1 VNALLNDL
9 IPATLRML
17 ASDELGLIAQ
27 DTGRVGRLL
36 AFWNIC
42 RARDLAWD
50 FADHLRGLNG
60 LVRDCALGS
69 QDSVTGALGRAIL
82 TAV

>member
-1 VNALLNDL
+1 V
-9 IPATLRML
+9 
-17 ASDELGLIAQ
+17 
-27 DTGRVGRLL
+27 L

-50 FADHLRGLNG
+50 FANHLCGLEGFTRTFALEAQDG
-60 LVRDCALGS
+60 L
-69 QDSVTGALGRAIL
+69 TGALGRAIL